1 MVTSGTGPDAFFF
14 AHRGGRG
21 VFDDSAE
28 GAALKA
34 ALAPY
39 GSTDASHAYWSDEAP
54 QSMLIDEVETIWK
67 AIADNDDWSALD
79 AKVAAIRRMGEAMGA
94 KPNALGHAPV

>member
-1 MVTSGTGPDAFFF
+1 IGACEAAMAAEGAGPDAFFF

-21 VFDDSAE
+21 VFADTAE

-39 GSTDASHAYWSDEAP
+39 TATDASHAYWADDAP
-54 QSMLIDEVETIWK
+54 QTMLIDEVEAIWQP
-67 AIADNDDWSALD
+67 IAEADDWS
-79 AKVAAIRRMGEAMGA
+79 
-94 KPNALGHAPV
+94 